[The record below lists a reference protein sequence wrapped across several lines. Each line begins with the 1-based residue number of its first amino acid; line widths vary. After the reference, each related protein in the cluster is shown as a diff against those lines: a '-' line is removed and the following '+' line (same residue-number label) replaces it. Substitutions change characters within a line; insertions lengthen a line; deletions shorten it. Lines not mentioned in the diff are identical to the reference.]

1 MKQIVAKSK
10 KSKPVQE
17 KAGRTSQ
24 VYGVIMK
31 YTEGGELLIGS
42 GCVALTK
49 KYAKFGVSAHV
60 LPGLEAPD
68 DNKTPLFMIVGANEA
83 GVRKA
88 IDAIT
93 PGDAKMYYDSIIK
106 LPV

>member
-1 MKQIVAKSK
+1 MKQIVAETKA
-10 KSKPVQE
+10 SKPVQE

-24 VYGVIMK
+24 VFGVIME

-68 DNKTPLFMIVGANEA
+68 DNKTPLFMIVGATEA

-88 IDAIT
+88 IDSIT
-93 PGDAKMYYDSIIK
+93 PGDAKMYYDSITK

>member
-1 MKQIVAKSK
+1 MKQIAAKSRRL
-10 KSKPVQE
+10 PIAEV
-17 KAGRTSQ
+17 AGRTSQ
-24 VYGVIMK
+24 VFGVIME

-60 LPGLEAPD
+60 LPGLEAPND
-68 DNKTPLFMIVGANEA
+68 KKTPLFMIVGATEG